1 MNTLT
6 HTHTHVNTVIENHK
20 TACSIT
26 LLNKLPSIY
35 NISTVCLSFMNL
47 HLNVQIRTIMKPS
60 FYGKALL
67 LLYICLPNFSILSHS
82 IVQSYSS
89 LCCNSLTKVC
99 PYSYYKRSLGD
110 YSYHYEGN
118 LSFGSFLYHAVG
130 HMSKQWLCPSPSV
143 QVIDSAQ
150 LILTRFRPWKSS
162 VVSHQLT
169 VAFCFSIWKLCSS
182 FLFISLALFCLYILC
197 LAFIVPLQS
206 TVLGSFLHL
215 ACMVVLPI
223 TSLLISPSLFCCHS
237 F

>member
-1 MNTLT
+1 
-6 HTHTHVNTVIENHK
+6 
-20 TACSIT
+20 
-26 LLNKLPSIY
+26 
-35 NISTVCLSFMNL
+35 
-47 HLNVQIRTIMKPS
+47 MKPS
-60 FYGKALL
+60 FYGFPQC
-67 LLYICLPNFSILSHS
+67 Y

-99 PYSYYKRSLGD
+99 PYRYYKRSLSD
-110 YSYHYEGN
+110 YSYHCEGN